1 MPGKEYHYPYMCTF
15 GNLLPGYGARRWPT
29 GVIPGSH
36 QHQSLNSYNGAV
48 EELFLAN
55 KEDVVMWDQRLWH
68 RANGRKKEGL
78 RIFTT
83 YGFHAVQAYDLR
95 KMPRAWVEACGA
107 PNEAFYGGAYRVARS
122 KEERG
127 VVCDGCLDTS
137 TAFAV

>member
-1 MPGKEYHYPYMCTF
+1 
-15 GNLLPGYGARRWPT
+15 
-29 GVIPGSH
+29 
-36 QHQSLNSYNGAV
+36 
-48 EELFLAN
+48 
-55 KEDVVMWDQRLWH
+55 MWDQRLWH

-95 KMPRAWVEACGA
+95 KMPRALARAWVEACGT

-127 VVCDGCLDTS
+127 VVCDGCLDTR
-137 TAFAV
+137 TAFTV